1 MIRSIDFEIPQIPP
15 TMTPTTTLITVAMKE
30 MIIEFRAPNQ
40 TPSKRDLPLLSV
52 PKKALALGGFK
63 RAEKSFTLLTSF

>member
-1 MIRSIDFEIPQIPP
+1 M
-15 TMTPTTTLITVAMKE
+15 
-30 MIIEFRAPNQ
+30 EFRAPNQ

-63 RAEKSFTLLTSF
+63 RAEKSFTLLTSL